1 MGSMRKMSSSFKRGS
16 IKSST
21 SGSQKGQKAWIE
33 KTFCKRECIFV
44 IPSTKDPNRCCCG
57 QFTNQ
62 HIPPLPSGA
71 PSTTGED
78 TKQADTQSGKWSV
91 SKHTQ
96 SYPTDSYG
104 ILEFQGGGYSNKA
117 MYIRVSYDT
126 KPDSLLHLMVKDWQ
140 LELPK
145 LLISVHGGLQSF
157 EMQPKLKQVF
167 GKGLIK
173 AAMTTG
179 AWIFTGGVS
188 TAPCGENLYDE
199 EGKRLPP
206 CIPGAWLT
214 PALMACYLLVAN
226 ILLVNLLIAVFNNT
240 FFEVK
245 SISNQVWKFQRYQL
259 IMTFHDRP
267 VLPPPMIIL
276 SHIYIIIMRLS
287 GRCRK
292 KREGDQEERDR
303 GLKLFLS
310 DEELKKL
317 HEFEEQCV
325 QEHFREKEDEQ
336 QSSSDERIRV
346 TSERVENMSM
356 RLEEINERENFMKT
370 SLQTVDLRLSQL
382 EELSGR
388 MVSAL
393 ENLAGI
399 DRSDLIQARSRA
411 SSECEATYLLRQS
424 SINSADGYSL
434 YRYHFNGEELLFEE
448 PALSTSPGT
457 AFRKKTCSFR
467 VKDED
472 AKSHLDQPSN
482 LHHTPGPSPPATPG
496 RSRLALEGPL
506 STELRPGS
514 DPGISAGELD
524 FKSTEAAPSLNA
536 AGVTGTQLTVEST
549 DSHPLRESKLVRY
562 YPGDPNTYKTM
573 KSRSFVY
580 TEGRKLVRGL
590 SNWGAEYSSIMDQ
603 AWNAAEWRCQV
614 QRITRSRSTDI
625 PYIVSEAASQDE
637 LEDEHRGSLLDPQI
651 SRSALTVSDRPEKE
665 NLLSV
670 KPHQTL
676 GFPCLRSRSLH
687 GRPRSAEPAPSKLDR
702 AGHASSTSN
711 LAVMSVVPEGQNTQQ
726 EKRSAETEC

>member
-1 MGSMRKMSSSFKRGS
+1 
-16 IKSST
+16 
-21 SGSQKGQKAWIE
+21 
-33 KTFCKRECIFV
+33 
-44 IPSTKDPNRCCCG
+44 
-57 QFTNQ
+57 
-62 HIPPLPSGA
+62 
-71 PSTTGED
+71 
-78 TKQADTQSGKWSV
+78 
-91 SKHTQ
+91 
-96 SYPTDSYG
+96 
-104 ILEFQGGGYSNKA
+104 
-117 MYIRVSYDT
+117 
-126 KPDSLLHLMVKDWQ
+126 
-140 LELPK
+140 
-145 LLISVHGGLQSF
+145 
-157 EMQPKLKQVF
+157 
-167 GKGLIK
+167 
-173 AAMTTG
+173 
-179 AWIFTGGVS
+179 
-188 TAPCGENLYDE
+188 
-199 EGKRLPP
+199 
-206 CIPGAWLT
+206 
-214 PALMACYLLVAN
+214 
-226 ILLVNLLIAVFNNT
+226 
-240 FFEVK
+240 
-245 SISNQVWKFQRYQL
+245 
-259 IMTFHDRP
+259 
-267 VLPPPMIIL
+267 
-276 SHIYIIIMRLS
+276 
-287 GRCRK
+287 
-292 KREGDQEERDR
+292 
-303 GLKLFLS
+303 
-310 DEELKKL
+310 
-317 HEFEEQCV
+317 
-325 QEHFREKEDEQ
+325 
-336 QSSSDERIRV
+336 
-346 TSERVENMSM
+346 MSM

-457 AFRKKTCSFR
+457 AFRKKTYSFR

-514 DPGISAGELD
+514 DPGISAGEFDPRAD

-590 SNWGAEYSSIMDQ
+590 SNWSAEYSSIMDQ
-603 AWNAAEWRCQV
+603 AWNATEWRCQV